1 MPLPIPTKIN
11 AIREDPDNPIV
22 SCYREEKTELAKI
35 FASRSTTTPPTKTQ
49 KEKPMQNMTGFN
61 EHASVKGVEKN
72 HINGIN
78 ASNDP
83 GRLVEVLERLE
94 VISPEFAKP
103 LKTICAHSDGKQLHE
118 VLQINV
124 YQLDKA
130 LKATDATVDQ
140 RLAFKA
146 SLARFGLLVVPR

>member
-1 MPLPIPTKIN
+1 ML
-11 AIREDPDNPIV
+11 
-22 SCYREEKTELAKI
+22 
-35 FASRSTTTPPTKTQ
+35 
-49 KEKPMQNMTGFN
+49 NMTGFN
-61 EHASVKGVEKN
+61 EHAAVKGVEKN
-72 HINGIN
+72 HISGIN

-103 LKTICAHSDGKQLHE
+103 LKTICAHSDGKQLRD

-130 LKATDATVDQ
+130 LKATDATIDQ

-146 SLARFGLLVVPR
+146 SLDRFGLLVVPR